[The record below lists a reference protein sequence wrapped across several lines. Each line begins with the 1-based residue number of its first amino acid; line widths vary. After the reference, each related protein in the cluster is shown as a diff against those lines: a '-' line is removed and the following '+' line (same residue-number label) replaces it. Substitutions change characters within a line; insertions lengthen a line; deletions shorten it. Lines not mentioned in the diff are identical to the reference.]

1 MLNGKLYIY
10 PNIISLMAINGDTL
24 KTLSKE
30 LNIGYQALSARL
42 RGQKSFELPEIWAL
56 MNKYKKS
63 FEYLFVK
70 NDEIKQSNVDEL
82 DENAATTQI
91 DEVVQV
97 S

>member
-10 PNIISLMAINGDTL
+10 PNIISLMAVNGDTL

-63 FEYLFVK
+63 FEYLFEVK
-70 NDEIKQSNVDEL
+70 ESPNTETAI
-82 DENAATTQI
+82 
-91 DEVVQV
+91 QV

>member
-10 PNIISLMAINGDTL
+10 PNIISLMAINGDTI

-42 RGQKSFELPEIWAL
+42 RGQKSFELPEIWTL
-56 MNKYKKS
+56 MNKYEKN
-63 FEYLFVK
+63 FEYLFEVK
-70 NDEIKQSNVDEL
+70 DTKESAESQNTETI
-82 DENAATTQI
+82 
-91 DEVVQV
+91 VQV